1 MASFTGVKAKELSA
15 AMLTDPKAL
24 KKHLANG
31 TPISSYPESSPLPAP
46 RNSELAHSEPAVG
59 TSLVPDILS
68 QRSKDEAYHILE
80 NEGNKAM
87 ISQNATTA
95 GQAASSTLDPRRL
108 LDPKGFNNAQWQS
121 DPKSSSTE
129 STLAQPGPPNLQL
142 TGQSSKANNKPS
154 ETQSNFKGTNVD
166 GLYKRDHEDFDGL
179 GMGSLIEKV
188 HNVSQREERPRK
200 KPKVENGEFE
210 VEEDK
215 KFAFN
220 GGGKGGEIGDYL
232 KEQKKQG
239 IAGSGSVNAV
249 VDLTGGT

>member
-1 MASFTGVKAKELSA
+1 
-15 AMLTDPKAL
+15 MLTDPKAL

-31 TPISSYPESSPLPAP
+31 TPISSHSESSPLPAP
-46 RNSELAHSEPAVG
+46 HCSEPLHSEPPIGA
-59 TSLVPDILS
+59 SLVPATVS
-68 QRSKDEAYHILE
+68 PRSKDEAYRILD

-95 GQAASSTLDPRRL
+95 GQAASSTFDPRRL
-108 LDPKGFNNAQWQS
+108 LDPKGFNNAQRQS
-121 DPKSSSTE
+121 DSKSAPTE

-142 TGQSSKANNKPS
+142 SGQPSAANNEPS
-154 ETQSNFKGTNVD
+154 ETQGNPEGTSVD
-166 GLYKRDHEDFDGL
+166 GLHKRDHEDFDGL

-200 KPKVENGEFE
+200 KPKVENRDFE
-210 VEEDK
+210 VEEDMK
-215 KFAFN
+215 VGFS

-239 IAGSGSVNAV
+239 IAGSGPVNAV
-249 VDLTGGT
+249 IDLTGGT